1 MKKHLPKVI
10 GKGINILALIAPK
23 KAAGFALKFFSTPR
37 KGRIRPHQEN
47 FLRQFE
53 ENLIHSPV
61 GKVATYRKKGSG
73 KRLLLCH
80 GWESNSSRWKK
91 LIAYLERIPDLDILM
106 MDAPGHGKT
115 ETPDFSAL
123 KYKTMIH
130 SVNQSY
136 KADLIIGHSVGAFS
150 CAFYL
155 HDHRPEKGHIVLMAP
170 PDRLQLITENY
181 FNLMGYSKVVRKA
194 YHTLFEATFP
204 KSIEAYNASDFV
216 KTIEHKGIV
225 IHDKADSIN
234 YYFEGENVTRN
245 WANGQLISIE
255 GSDHSLQEEEVFDYI
270 IKEINKIESSKINS

>member
-23 KAAGFALKFFSTPR
+23 KAAGIALKFFSTPR

-130 SVNQSY
+130 SVNQAIKQTSSS
-136 KADLIIGHSVGAFS
+136 D
-150 CAFYL
+150 
-155 HDHRPEKGHIVLMAP
+155 IVLEPLAVLSTYM
-170 PDRLQLITENY
+170 
-181 FNLMGYSKVVRKA
+181 
-194 YHTLFEATFP
+194 
-204 KSIEAYNASDFV
+204 
-216 KTIEHKGIV
+216 TIDLKK
-225 IHDKADSIN
+225 D
-234 YYFEGENVTRN
+234 
-245 WANGQLISIE
+245 ISFSWLHPIAC
-255 GSDHSLQEEEVFDYI
+255 
-270 IKEINKIESSKINS
+270 N

>member
-1 MKKHLPKVI
+1 
-10 GKGINILALIAPK
+10 
-23 KAAGFALKFFSTPR
+23 
-37 KGRIRPHQEN
+37 
-47 FLRQFE
+47 
-53 ENLIHSPV
+53 
-61 GKVATYRKKGSG
+61 
-73 KRLLLCH
+73 
-80 GWESNSSRWKK
+80 
-91 LIAYLERIPDLDILM
+91 
-106 MDAPGHGKT
+106 
-115 ETPDFSAL
+115 
-123 KYKTMIH
+123 
-130 SVNQSY
+130 
-136 KADLIIGHSVGAFS
+136 
-150 CAFYL
+150 
-155 HDHRPEKGHIVLMAP
+155 MAP